1 MGNST
6 LPNLRLPHVRLC
18 DPNPS
23 TTPLLPLTLTLTLPN
38 PNPPLTLILTLPLP
52 LPPTPNRLQVRL
64 CEMLAVS
71 LETTYFK
78 QHYLR
83 LTVKIHPDK
92 CSDPRAT
99 LATQL
104 LNGAYD
110 AATSARN

>member
-1 MGNST
+1 
-6 LPNLRLPHVRLC
+6 
-18 DPNPS
+18 
-23 TTPLLPLTLTLTLPN
+23 
-38 PNPPLTLILTLPLP
+38 
-52 LPPTPNRLQVRL
+52 
-64 CEMLAVS
+64 MLAVS
-71 LETTYFK
+71 LETTYFQ

-110 AATSARN
+110 AVTSAR

>member
-1 MGNST
+1 MAIARVIRVGSST
-6 LPNLRLPHVRLC
+6 LPNFRLPH
-18 DPNPS
+18 
-23 TTPLLPLTLTLTLPN
+23 
-38 PNPPLTLILTLPLP
+38 
-52 LPPTPNRLQVRL
+52 VRL

-110 AATSARN
+110 AATSAR